1 MKNKLVY
8 FLVVLSITSLYFNFK
23 LYNEK
28 QKHTNHIIKRIYRDF
43 RIIERGFDTLK
54 DLEKEDIKG
63 YYNKLTYISSLFLD
77 INANLN
83 FLSYENKEMMYSEGV
98 YSFRTISE
106 NIFTILEDN
115 MISDKEFEY
124 LNLLST
130 FIKTL
135 IEELNLAVEFVRDD
149 DEIVNYSTE
158 NLKVSSLSRCILD
171 FIIDNKEIFLY
182 SLNN

>member
-1 MKNKLVY
+1 
-8 FLVVLSITSLYFNFK
+8 
-23 LYNEK
+23 
-28 QKHTNHIIKRIYRDF
+28 
-43 RIIERGFDTLK
+43 
-54 DLEKEDIKG
+54 
-63 YYNKLTYISSLFLD
+63 
-77 INANLN
+77 
-83 FLSYENKEMMYSEGV
+83 MMYSEGV
-98 YSFRTISE
+98 YSFRTIYE

-171 FIIDNKEIFLY
+171 FIMDNKEIFLY

>member
-1 MKNKLVY
+1 M
-8 FLVVLSITSLYFNFK
+8 
-23 LYNEK
+23 
-28 QKHTNHIIKRIYRDF
+28 
-43 RIIERGFDTLK
+43 
-54 DLEKEDIKG
+54 
-63 YYNKLTYISSLFLD
+63 FLD

-83 FLSYENKEMMYSEGV
+83 FLSYENKEMTYSEGV

-124 LNLLST
+124 LSLLST

-135 IEELNLAVEFVRDD
+135 IQELNLAVEFVRDD